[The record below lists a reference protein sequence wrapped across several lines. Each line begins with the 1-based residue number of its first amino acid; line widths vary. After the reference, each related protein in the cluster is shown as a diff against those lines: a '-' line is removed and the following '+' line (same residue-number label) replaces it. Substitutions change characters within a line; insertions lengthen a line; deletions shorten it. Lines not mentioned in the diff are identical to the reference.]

1 MHPWPFLDDVIRGGC
16 VDDGEFCLDLPG
28 ASLHLQAYCSQWPCR
43 RSIEPNHL
51 AIGLFHII
59 WVKAELLVTLDVH
72 DVTRAALVNQDAL
85 HLALPNLE
93 GYYLGITM
101 RILDHL

>member
-1 MHPWPFLDDVIRGGC
+1 MQPWPSQDDVVRGGC

-28 ASLHLQAYCSQWPCR
+28 ASLHLQAYCSQWSCR
-43 RSIEPNHL
+43 RSIEPNHW

-59 WVKAELLVTLDVH
+59 WVKAEFLVTSDVH
-72 DVTRAALVNQDAL
+72 DGARAAVINQDAF

-93 GYYLGITM
+93 GYYQGIIM
-101 RILDHL
+101 WMLDHL